1 MTGGTNPKVRLVRC
15 PKCRLVLQEVPD
27 FPVYRCGG
35 CDAILVAKT
44 QKSIAKSTSVLQA
57 ADNLSIEG
65 HHLQAADNLSIE
77 GHHKKDR
84 DTSRSSSSYSYSD
97 CEKLDENGSN
107 KGQLQLENLEYC
119 NAEQQGVSS
128 GTCFKS
134 TELHDESVAEAND
147 DTLRLEAN
155 NNPQATREINLT
167 VSDNLL
173 EQPQK
178 TELVFDRLRSVD
190 TFETSDFG
198 SPSSGLSGPDGGM
211 DDQKLH
217 SLKNSYKAASYL
229 VPEETH
235 PRDKLSAR
243 GTMDGSSG
251 MQDPAR
257 NLSSDLSNKKHFA
270 TQKYSR
276 RHRDEPLEPGNWPRL
291 DIDECPSHIPF
302 SRKASLRKYEHAG
315 PSRESQDEFPFD
327 STFYPHEKIECN
339 EQENMKLLRMVRE
352 LQDQI
357 TKTCH
362 LNGRSS
368 TDASWRQNH
377 FPKYCC
383 QEPPEDENFYPRY
396 HGRHGQKS
404 SWSQQGGFAC
414 MPFSGGGIDTRY
426 SIDNSCLYCHPQ
438 DWKLSSEQ
446 LHPPVFRHDR
456 ELCRAHLGHSCCNSS
471 SSCSSTPLRYLE
483 SDFSNWTHVIKSDDQ
498 RYRDHELNRYL
509 REKNHS
515 VRRHLRPT
523 AGGAPFVTCYFCF
536 TTLQLPADFLLFK
549 RKLHQLRC
557 GACTK
562 ILKFSFVKGIHI
574 VPYELVAAAPPPC
587 EVSDRSEAIN
597 AAISTLAS
605 CSHGVLQAD
614 PMSNSDDCSHTFS
627 KSCFTDGDPVSPGNT
642 DTKTM
647 FSSSYEHM
655 EQRKDFVL
663 KQSQNKHKTS
673 TETFDSAE
681 PSSTMSRSEEVS
693 LEELPPT
700 GGTSLHHLMGYSS
713 PSQLIYGLV
722 SSISGTSS
730 VHSGETS
737 D

>member
-1 MTGGTNPKVRLVRC
+1 ML
-15 PKCRLVLQEVPD
+15 
-27 FPVYRCGG
+27 
-35 CDAILVAKT
+35 AAKT
-44 QKSIAKSTSVLQA
+44 QKSIAKTTSVLQ
-57 ADNLSIEG
+57 ET
-65 HHLQAADNLSIE
+65 QAAD
-77 GHHKKDR
+77 KDH
-84 DTSRSSSSYSYSD
+84 DTSRSSNSYSYSD

-107 KGQLQLENLEYC
+107 LEYC

-128 GTCFKS
+128 DA
-134 TELHDESVAEAND
+134 ELHHESVAVAND

-155 NNPQATREINLT
+155 DKPQATREINLA

-217 SLKNSYKAASYL
+217 SLNNCYKAASYL

-235 PRDKLSAR
+235 PRDKLPAR
-243 GTMDGSSG
+243 GTM
-251 MQDPAR
+251 DPAR

-276 RHRDEPLEPGNWPRL
+276 RHRNEPLEPVNWPRL

-302 SRKASLRKYEHAG
+302 SRKASLRRYEHAA
-315 PSRESQDEFPFD
+315 PSRESQHESHFD
-327 STFYPHEKIECN
+327 STFYPHEKIECT
-339 EQENMKLLRMVRE
+339 EQENMKLLRMLHE

-377 FPKYCC
+377 FPTYCC

-404 SWSQQGGFAC
+404 SWSQQSGFTC

-426 SIDNSCLYCHPQ
+426 SIDSSCLCCHPQ

-446 LHPPVFRHDR
+446 LHPPIFPHDR

-483 SDFSNWTHVIKSDDQ
+483 SDFSNWTHVVKSDDQ
-498 RYRDHELNRYL
+498 RYRDHERKRYL
-509 REKNHS
+509 REKHHS
-515 VRRHLRPT
+515 VRRNLRPT

-562 ILKFSFVKGIHI
+562 VLKFSFLKGIHI
-574 VPYELVAAAPPPC
+574 VPYELVAAATPPC

-614 PMSNSDDCSHTFS
+614 CSHTFS
-627 KSCFTDGDPVSPGNT
+627 KSCSTDGDPVSHGYT
-642 DTKTM
+642 DTKT
-647 FSSSYEHM
+647 M

-673 TETFDSAE
+673 TETSDSAE

>member
-27 FPVYRCGG
+27 FPVYRCGS

-65 HHLQAADNLSIE
+65 HHN
-77 GHHKKDR
+77 KDR
-84 DTSRSSSSYSYSD
+84 DTSRSSNSYSYSD

-107 KGQLQLENLEYC
+107 KGQKNGKGQLQLENLEYW

-128 GTCFKS
+128 DTCLKS
-134 TELHDESVAEAND
+134 TELHHESVAEANN
-147 DTLRLEAN
+147 DTLRLAAN
-155 NNPQATREINLT
+155 DNPQATSEINLA
-167 VSDNLL
+167 VSDDLL

-178 TELVFDRLRSVD
+178 TELVFDRL
-190 TFETSDFG
+190 
-198 SPSSGLSGPDGGM
+198 
-211 DDQKLH
+211 
-217 SLKNSYKAASYL
+217 SYKAASYL

-235 PRDKLSAR
+235 PRDKLPAR

-257 NLSSDLSNKKHFA
+257 NLSSDLSKKKHFA

-276 RHRDEPLEPGNWPRL
+276 WHRDEPLEPGNWPRL
-291 DIDECPSHIPF
+291 DIDECPPHISF
-302 SRKASLRKYEHAG
+302 SRKASLRRYEHAG

-327 STFYPHEKIECN
+327 STFYPHEKIECT
-339 EQENMKLLRMVRE
+339 EHENMKLLRMLHE

-368 TDASWRQNH
+368 TDAPWRQNP
-377 FPKYCC
+377 FPTYCC

-414 MPFSGGGIDTRY
+414 MPFSGGGLDTRY
-426 SIDNSCLYCHPQ
+426 SIDNSCFYCHPQ

-446 LHPPVFRHDR
+446 LHPPIFRHDR

-471 SSCSSTPLRYLE
+471 SSCSSTPLGYLE
-483 SDFSNWTHVIKSDDQ
+483 SDFCNWNHVIKSDDQ
-498 RYRDHELNRYL
+498 RYRDHELKRYL
-509 REKNHS
+509 REKHHS

-562 ILKFSFVKGIHI
+562 VLKFSFVKGIHI

-597 AAISTLAS
+597 AAVSTLAS

-700 GGTSLHHLMGYSS
+700 GGMSLHHLMGYSS
-713 PSQLIYGLV
+713 PNQLIYGLV